1 MRQQQFESA
10 VARATGESV
19 RTIQLRGF
27 SLVRMSP
34 DDGSVFLGHRAS
46 SRSRP
51 LSDSRPPAEEDP
63 DFEKKHIEICNQNIE
78 KWIHQ
83 YPEQFLWVHK
93 RFKDTLDYSKARL
106 PWEL

>member
-34 DDGSVFLGHRAS
+34 HDGSVLHCHRAL

-51 LSDSRPPAEEDP
+51 HSNSRPPAEEGP
-63 DFEKKHIEICNQNIE
+63 DFEIE
-78 KWIHQ
+78 
-83 YPEQFLWVHK
+83 L
-93 RFKDTLDYSKARL
+93 
-106 PWEL
+106 

>member
-27 SLVRMSP
+27 SFVRLNSN
-34 DDGSVFLGHRAS
+34 DDSARHDHRAA

-51 LSDSRPPAEEDP
+51 RSNGKGSAEEDLG
-63 DFEKKHIEICNQNIE
+63 FEIEI
-78 KWIHQ
+78 
-83 YPEQFLWVHK
+83 
-93 RFKDTLDYSKARL
+93 
-106 PWEL
+106 